1 LRNRE
6 AARYARWAAITA
18 SLIALAVGGVY
29 AERALRRAR
38 ANRGAPV
45 AVPVTVQQ
53 QSAQFSFSKV
63 EQDRTIFTVR
73 ASHATQYK
81 DQNRAV
87 LEDVWITLYGRDGSR
102 NDNIHTRECSYEG
115 SQDVRC
121 EGDVEIDLANAH
133 PATALA
139 GGQAGLLS
147 TGTLEVKTSNLSFD
161 RNTGEA
167 STPAPVEFRF
177 PSGQGHGVGV
187 TYSTSDSIV
196 RVEQAVEFELNASSQ
211 TGGMPVT
218 ATGSSLEIRRADR
231 TAVLKGPA
239 TVKEGARELSADTF
253 LVELDADYHARRA
266 VAEGHPQIRTADG
279 GGKISV
285 TAERFEAVLNP
296 DGWVEHVVAHGNIAG
311 TRQTASG
318 TDRFSAAHAE
328 FTMVPQ
334 KNLIQ
339 DMTATGAVTAES
351 HQGGDS
357 HILKTDALRVTFST
371 GSGAGR
377 PGEPPGKA
385 DQQRIESAETLAPAT
400 IESRSS
406 TDVTTLRAKKFV
418 AQLGP
423 SGHLDKLFG
432 HSGVEVRRQIGNA
445 APQVLS
451 AAELVATFGAHGDW
465 DTLDQQGSVRFQ
477 QSDRQATADHA
488 HIVRATDTITMDG
501 SPVISDAMSRT
512 TAANVMVNQKS
523 GELHAT
529 GGVVST
535 YVPTAEGDALS
546 LGSGTA
552 HISADALS
560 GTVGSNHV
568 IVTYTGHA
576 RLWQGDSV
584 LDSDQIEVWQD
595 DKKLQATGHV
605 VAVFSQISGPFAA
618 MPAIHAGS
626 TPNPQTGPASKPA
639 SGAGPSPTLWKV
651 LAPTLTYWSDQGK
664 AHLEG
669 GVIASSDQGYLESRT
684 LDLFLNAA
692 PPGAGGGRAPAPG
705 SKVSPG
711 ASASAPG
718 GRQLE
723 RALAQGRVVV
733 RQGDRRAMAEQA
745 EYTAADGKFVLSG
758 GKPTIADASSDTTT
772 GHSLTFF
779 VANDTILIDSQEG
792 SRTLTKHRVEK

>member
-1 LRNRE
+1 MRNRE

-18 SLIALAVGGVY
+18 GLIALAVGGVY
-29 AERALRRAR
+29 AERAFQRAR
-38 ANRGAPV
+38 AGRGGPV
-45 AVPVTVQQ
+45 AVPITVQQ

-102 NDNIHTRECSYEG
+102 NDNIHTHECSYEG

-121 EGDVEIDLANAH
+121 EGDVEIDLANAN
-133 PATALA
+133 PAS
-139 GGQAGLLS
+139 GQAGALS
-147 TGTLEVKTSNLSFD
+147 KGTLEVKTSNLSFN

-177 PSGQGHGVGV
+177 PSGQGRGIGVS
-187 TYSTSDSIV
+187 YSTSDSIV
-196 RVEQAVEFELNASSQ
+196 RVEQGVEFELNASDQ

-218 ATGSSLEIRRADR
+218 ATGSSLEIRRNDR
-231 TAVLKGPA
+231 TVVLKGPA
-239 TVKEGARELSADTF
+239 TVKQGMRELSADTF
-253 LVELDADYHARRA
+253 SVELDADYHARRA
-266 VAEGHPQIRTADG
+266 VAEGHPQIRTAEG
-279 GGKISV
+279 GGKIAV
-285 TAERFEAVLNP
+285 AAARFEAVLNP
-296 DGWVEHVVAHGNIAG
+296 AGWVEHVAADGNIAG
-311 TRQTASG
+311 TRQTAAG

-328 FTMVPQ
+328 FTMVPE

-339 DMTATGAVTAES
+339 DMTATGGVTTES
-351 HQGGDS
+351 HQGSDS
-357 HILKTDALRVTFST
+357 RVLKTEALRVTFSG
-371 GSGAGR
+371 GSGDEKSVNA
-377 PGEPPGKA
+377 PGKSKA

-400 IESRSS
+400 IESKTSS
-406 TDVTTLRAKKFV
+406 DTTTLHANKFV

-423 SGHLDKLFG
+423 SGHLDKLLG
-432 HSGVEVRRQIGNA
+432 HSSVEVRRQIGA
-445 APQVLS
+445 TPPQVLS
-451 AAELVATFGAHGDW
+451 AAELIATFGAHGEW
-465 DTLDQQGSVRFQ
+465 DTLDQRGNVSFQ
-477 QSDRQATADHA
+477 QGDRRATADHA
-488 HIVRATDTITMDG
+488 TIVRATDMITMDG
-501 SPVISDAMSRT
+501 SPVISDAMTRT
-512 TAANVMVNQKS
+512 TAANVLVNQKS

-535 YVPTAEGDALS
+535 YLPTAQGDALS

-560 GTVGSNHV
+560 GTVSSNHV
-568 IVTYTGHA
+568 TVTYSGHA
-576 RLWQGDSV
+576 RLWQGESV

-605 VAVFSQISGPFAA
+605 VAVFSQISGPFGA
-618 MPAIHAGS
+618 MPAIHAES
-626 TPNPQTGPASKPA
+626 KPNPHAPKTSAVGSETS
-639 SGAGPSPTLWKV
+639 SGPTLWKV

-669 GVIASSDQGYLESRT
+669 GVVASSAQGYLESRT
-684 LDLFLNAA
+684 LDLFLNPATPVPGVAAA
-692 PPGAGGGRAPAPG
+692 PTAASKPPAG
-705 SKVSPG
+705 
-711 ASASAPG
+711 APG

-723 RALAQGRVVV
+723 RALAQGAVAV

-758 GKPTIADASSDTTT
+758 GDPTIADASSDTTK

>member
-1 LRNRE
+1 MRNRE

-18 SLIALAVGGVY
+18 GLIALAVGGVY
-29 AERALRRAR
+29 AERAFRRAR
-38 ANRGAPV
+38 ANRNAPV
-45 AVPVTVQQ
+45 SVPITVQQ

-63 EQDRTIFTVR
+63 EQQRTIFTVR

-102 NDNIHTRECSYEG
+102 NDNIHTHECTYEG
-115 SQDVRC
+115 TQDVRC
-121 EGDVEIDLANAH
+121 EGEVKIDLANAN
-133 PATALA
+133 TASGKSA
-139 GGQAGLLS
+139 GQLGLLS
-147 TGTLEVKTSNLSFD
+147 TGTLQVKTSNLSFN
-161 RNTGEA
+161 RSTGEA
-167 STPAPVEFRF
+167 FTPAPVEFQF
-177 PSGQGHGVGV
+177 PSGHGRGVGV
-187 TYSTSDSIV
+187 SYSTSDSIV
-196 RVEQAVEFELNASSQ
+196 RIDHDVEFDLNASDQ
-211 TGGMPVT
+211 TGGMPVI
-218 ATGSSLEIRRADR
+218 AAGSSLEIRRADH
-231 TAVLKGPA
+231 TVLLKGPA
-239 TVKEGARELSADTF
+239 TVKEGVRELSADTF
-253 LVELDADYHARRA
+253 TVELDADYHARRA
-266 VAEGHPQIRTADG
+266 VAEGHPQIRSTEG
-279 GGKISV
+279 GANISV
-285 TAERFEAVLNP
+285 LAARFEAVLNP
-296 DGWVEHVVAHGNIAG
+296 AGWVEHVVADGNISG
-311 TRQTASG
+311 IRRTAVG
-318 TDRFSAAHAE
+318 TDKFSAAHAE

-339 DMTATGAVTAES
+339 DMNATGSVTAES
-351 HQGGDS
+351 HQGNDS
-357 HILKTDALRVTFST
+357 RVLRTDALRVTFST
-371 GSGAGR
+371 G
-377 PGEPPGKA
+377 PGSASPGQTRGKA

-406 TDVTTLRAKKFV
+406 SDTTTLRAKKFV
-418 AQLGP
+418 AQLG
-423 SGHLDKLFG
+423 SGGHLDKLFG
-432 HSGVEVRRQIGNA
+432 HAGVEVHRQIGNA

-465 DTLDQQGSVRFQ
+465 DTLDQRGNVRFQ
-477 QSDRQATADHA
+477 QADRQASANHA
-488 HIVRATDTITMDG
+488 TVVRATDTITMDG

-512 TAANVMVNQKS
+512 TAASVLVNQKS

-535 YVPTAEGDALS
+535 YLPTAQGDALS

-552 HISADALS
+552 HISADTLS

-568 IVTYTGHA
+568 MVTYTGHA
-576 RLWQGDSV
+576 RLWQGESV

-605 VAVFSQISGPFAA
+605 VAVFSQISGPFGA
-618 MPAIHAGS
+618 MPAITAG
-626 TPNPQTGPASKPA
+626 SKPA
-639 SGAGPSPTLWKV
+639 SRSTSSGSNSGPTLWKV
-651 LAPTLTYWSDQGK
+651 LAPSLTYWSDQGK

-669 GVIASSDQGYLESRT
+669 GVVASSDQGYLESRT
-684 LDLFLNAA
+684 LDLFLNPAA
-692 PPGAGGGRAPAPG
+692 AAAG
-705 SKVSPG
+705 
-711 ASASAPG
+711 APG

-723 RALAQGRVVV
+723 RALAQGAVVV

-758 GKPTIADASSDTTT
+758 GEPTIADASSDTTT

>member
-18 SLIALAVGGVY
+18 GLIALAVGGVY
-29 AERALRRAR
+29 ANRAIRRAR
-38 ANRGAPV
+38 AGRGGPV

-63 EQDRTIFTVR
+63 EQQRTIFTVR

-87 LEDVWITLYGRDGSR
+87 LEDVWITVYGRDGSR

-115 SQDVRC
+115 SEDVRC
-121 EGDVEIDLANAH
+121 EGDVQIDLANAN
-133 PATALA
+133 PTAGQT
-139 GGQAGLLS
+139 GGLS
-147 TGTLEVKTSNLSFD
+147 TGTLEVKTSNLSFN
-161 RNTGEA
+161 RSTGEA

-177 PSGQGHGVGV
+177 PSGQGRGVGV
-187 TYSTSDSIV
+187 SYSTSDSIV
-196 RVEQAVEFELNASSQ
+196 RVEQGVEFELNASDQ

-231 TAVLKGPA
+231 TVVLKGPA
-239 TVKEGARELSADTF
+239 MVKEGVRELSADTF
-253 LVELDADYHARRA
+253 SVELDADYHARRA
-266 VAEGHPQIRTADG
+266 VAEGHPQIRTAEG
-279 GGKISV
+279 GGNISV
-285 TAERFEAVLNP
+285 AATRFEAVLNP
-296 DGWVEHVVAHGNIAG
+296 AGWVEHVVADGNITG
-311 TRQTASG
+311 TRRTAAG
-318 TDRFSAAHAE
+318 TDRFSAAHVE

-339 DMTATGAVTAES
+339 DMTATGGVTAES
-351 HQGGDS
+351 HQGNDS
-357 HILKTDALRVTFST
+357 HVLRTDALRVTFST
-371 GSGAGR
+371 GPSGTLGKS
-377 PGEPPGKA
+377 KA

-400 IESRSS
+400 IESTSS
-406 TDVTTLRAKKFV
+406 SDVTTLHAKKFV

-423 SGHLDKLFG
+423 TGRIDKLLG
-432 HSGVEVRRQIGNA
+432 HGGVEVHRQIGKA

-451 AAELVATFGAHGDW
+451 AAELIATFGAHGDW
-465 DTLDQQGSVRFQ
+465 DTLDQRGNVRFQ
-477 QSDRQATADHA
+477 QADRQATADHA
-488 HIVRATDTITMDG
+488 NIVRATDTITMDG
-501 SPVISDAMSRT
+501 SPVIFDAMSRT
-512 TAANVMVNQKS
+512 TAANVVVNQKS

-535 YVPTAEGDALS
+535 YLPTAQGDALS

-568 IVTYTGHA
+568 IVTYAGHA
-576 RLWQGDSV
+576 RLWQGESV

-605 VAVFSQISGPFAA
+605 VAVFSQISGPFAS
-618 MPAIHAGS
+618 MPAAM
-626 TPNPQTGPASKPA
+626 TAVRTGSKPA
-639 SGAGPSPTLWKV
+639 SRSSSGTSSGPTLWKV
-651 LAPTLTYWSDQGK
+651 LAPTLSYWSDQGK

-684 LDLFLNAA
+684 LDLFLSPATPVA
-692 PPGAGGGRAPAPG
+692 GSAGPPAVPSKTPG
-705 SKVSPG
+705 
-711 ASASAPG
+711 SAPG

-723 RALAQGRVVV
+723 RALAQGAVVV
-733 RQGDRRAMAEQA
+733 RQGDRRAMADQA

-758 GKPTIADASSDTTT
+758 GDPTIADASSDTTK

-792 SRTLTKHRVEK
+792 LRTLTKHRVEK